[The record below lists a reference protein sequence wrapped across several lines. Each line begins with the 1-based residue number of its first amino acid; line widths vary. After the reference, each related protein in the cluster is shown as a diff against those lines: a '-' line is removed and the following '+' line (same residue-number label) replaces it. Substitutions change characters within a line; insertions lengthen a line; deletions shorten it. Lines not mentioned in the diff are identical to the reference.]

1 MKKKL
6 FIGVIISMM
15 ISCVVACGARAEA
28 PKEEAAAVEEAV
40 EEKAAALNS
49 KKDEV
54 GTAGSNMPL
63 KDNLTEA
70 KIQIEA
76 GVADIFEEAFG
87 NKIDDVKVTVDKV
100 YNTED
105 EQAFEPVKEMNLG
118 MNEVAFEATIELHP
132 TEGTDVNEL
141 MIPNGEFDEA
151 SGWVKNVKRLGVL
164 RENKESSDPAYV
176 ITDFGTGW

>member
-1 MKKKL
+1 MALTMNNMNMKKKL
-6 FIGVIISMM
+6 VALVIAVLLIAAMVS
-15 ISCVVACGARAEA
+15 ITAH
-28 PKEEAAAVEEAV
+28 AAAP
-40 EEKAAALNS
+40 AAEVVVTS

-54 GTAGSNMPL
+54 GTAGSNIPL

-87 NKIDDVKVTVDKV
+87 DKIDDVKVTIDKI

-105 EQAFEPVKEMNLG
+105 EQAFEPVKKMNLG

-151 SGWVKNVKRLGVL
+151 SGWVKNVQRLGVL
-164 RENKESSDPAYV
+164 RENQDSSDPAYI